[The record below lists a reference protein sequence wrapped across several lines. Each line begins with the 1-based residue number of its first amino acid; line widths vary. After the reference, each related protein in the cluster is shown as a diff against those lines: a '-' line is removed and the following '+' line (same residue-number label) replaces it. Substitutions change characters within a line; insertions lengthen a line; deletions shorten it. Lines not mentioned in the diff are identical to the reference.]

1 MKSKF
6 TYNCWGI
13 VFDGEDS
20 WSIGNEFARNVE
32 TFGADNSSSSLTGNQ
47 TDNLLV

>member
-6 TYNCWGI
+6 TYNGWGI

-20 WSIGNEFARNVE
+20 WSFGNEFARNVE

-47 TDNLLV
+47 TDNFLV